1 MDERQTMHAMMLDD
15 AYCVERVL
23 ADGAYGVT
31 EMVSLDGAGPFVRKK
46 MPRGGDC
53 GPHTRRMRFVAVPR
67 VEATYE
73 LPDMF
78 VVVYDYVDGVTLDHY
93 VGERDD
99 DNGDGVYGSDVAI
112 SLILRDEK
120 GNFVFWRSEYV
131 RKPAKDE
138 SRAFSIQIYGL
149 PKYASYEAYA
159 YAS

>member
-1 MDERQTMHAMMLDD
+1 MVPT
-15 AYCVERVL
+15 L
-23 ADGAYGVT
+23 AECA
-31 EMVSLDGAGPFVRKK
+31 SSRL
-46 MPRGGDC
+46 
-53 GPHTRRMRFVAVPR
+53 PR

-93 VGERDD
+93 VCERDD

-131 RKPAKDE
+131 RKPAKGE
-138 SRAFSIQIYGL
+138 SARSPSRSMVCPSTPPMRRTSMPRRCFSFGRGTFVLLRRAICVQ
-149 PKYASYEAYA
+149 
-159 YAS
+159 

>member
-1 MDERQTMHAMMLDD
+1 
-15 AYCVERVL
+15 
-23 ADGAYGVT
+23 
-31 EMVSLDGAGPFVRKK
+31 
-46 MPRGGDC
+46 
-53 GPHTRRMRFVAVPR
+53 MRFVAVPR

-131 RKPAKDE
+131 RKPAKGE

-149 PKYASYEAYA
+149 PKYAPPMRRTPMPRRCFSFGRGTFVLLRRAICVQ
-159 YAS
+159 

>member
-1 MDERQTMHAMMLDD
+1 MEPGRSCARRCREAAT
-15 AYCVERVL
+15 VVPTL
-23 ADGAYGVT
+23 AECA
-31 EMVSLDGAGPFVRKK
+31 SSRL
-46 MPRGGDC
+46 
-53 GPHTRRMRFVAVPR
+53 PR

-138 SRAFSIQIYGL
+138 SRAFSIDLWSAQVRL
-149 PKYASYEAYA
+149 L
-159 YAS
+159 

>member
-1 MDERQTMHAMMLDD
+1 MVPT
-15 AYCVERVL
+15 L
-23 ADGAYGVT
+23 AECA
-31 EMVSLDGAGPFVRKK
+31 SSRL
-46 MPRGGDC
+46 
-53 GPHTRRMRFVAVPR
+53 PR

-93 VGERDD
+93 VCERDD

-131 RKPAKDE
+131 RKPAKGE
-138 SRAFSIQIYGL
+138 SRAFSPSRSMVCPSTPPMRRTPMPRRCFSFGRGTFVLLRRAICVQ
-149 PKYASYEAYA
+149 
-159 YAS
+159 

>member
-1 MDERQTMHAMMLDD
+1 
-15 AYCVERVL
+15 
-23 ADGAYGVT
+23 
-31 EMVSLDGAGPFVRKK
+31 
-46 MPRGGDC
+46 
-53 GPHTRRMRFVAVPR
+53 MRFVAVPR

-78 VVVYDYVDGVTLDHY
+78 VVVYDYV
-93 VGERDD
+93 
-99 DNGDGVYGSDVAI
+99 DGVYGSDVAI

-131 RKPAKDE
+131 RKPAKGE